1 MKNLM
6 ITSASV
12 AAILL
17 ASDLIRIALK
27 LFTLFV
33 STVSL
38 VLAGVV
44 IAALVAAVLFV
55 IIKIIS
61 KTVKFLKRDY
71 S

>member
-17 ASDLIRIALK
+17 ASYLIRIALK

-55 IIKIIS
+55 IVKIIL
-61 KTVKFLKRDY
+61 KTVKFLKRVY